1 MHILMLV
8 NRNLRGRVIEIID
21 SRPTVMLL
29 RQRVRDLH
37 LQLNRCE
44 SDTDSIVW
52 MREDKLIFACN
63 VLPRTLELVFG
74 AFCVQ
79 G

>member
-1 MHILMLV
+1 MRDH
-8 NRNLRGRVIEIID
+8 
-21 SRPTVMLL
+21 
-29 RQRVRDLH
+29 RVRDLH